1 MRQPP
6 EPSRW
11 YLVISTLTI
20 ALIIGLAYY
29 KRPQGMTEVDRW
41 KATQPAEKRH
51 AWAANCIIESR
62 GNEPASLMVD
72 QCMDDAQKLYPDV
85 IDQE

>member
-1 MRQPP
+1 
-6 EPSRW
+6 
-11 YLVISTLTI
+11 
-20 ALIIGLAYY
+20 
-29 KRPQGMTEVDRW
+29 MTEVDRW

-51 AWAANCIIESR
+51 DWAANCIIESR